1 MIYTYSQTEYRAENG
16 IEKEKVPALVGEA
29 DRPGV
34 FRLASVLL
42 LRRLLPLGDNV
53 TDLRGTRVS
62 FRTQT
67 LAVCRGPASRK
78 GAP

>member
-1 MIYTYSQTEYRAENG
+1 MNICITNIAENG
-16 IEKEKVPALVGEA
+16 IEKANAPALVGEA

-34 FRLASVLL
+34 FRLSSVLL

-67 LAVCRGPASRK
+67 LAVCRGPTSLK

>member
-1 MIYTYSQTEYRAENG
+1 MTIYIANIAENG
-16 IEKEKVPALVGEA
+16 IEKANVPALVGEA

-67 LAVCRGPASRK
+67 LAVCRGPASLR